1 MTTPAANDPV
11 WFTGRDGNRIAGD
24 RVGDPADPVVVLL
37 HGGGQTRHSWHGT
50 AGRLAEHGWCAHS
63 LDLRG
68 HSDSDWASDGDYSLH
83 AFAGDIAAVVDK
95 LARPVMLV
103 GASLGGMASLALAGD
118 LRPEAVRGLVLVDI
132 THRAEPE
139 GAQRIGDFMRGAP
152 DGFAD
157 LDEAVDAV
165 HAYNPHR
172 PRPRDP
178 SGLLKNLRRRDDGR
192 WYWHW
197 DPAFVDG
204 QRRRS
209 EADLMAPEYAVSCAR
224 ALRQPT
230 LLVRGRLSDIVSDTT
245 VAEFRALV
253 PHAEYIDVS
262 DAGHMV
268 AGDRNDVFA
277 AAVIDFLGVV
287 AGGPLP

>member
-1 MTTPAANDPV
+1 MTTPRTKELV

-24 RVGDPADPVVVLL
+24 RVGDVNDPIVVLL

-50 AGRLAEHGWCAHS
+50 ADRLAEHGWCAYS

-68 HSDSDWASDGDYSLH
+68 HSDSEWSPDADYSLP
-83 AFAGDIAAVVDK
+83 AFAGDIAAVIDE

-103 GASLGGMASLALAGD
+103 GASLGGMTSLALGGD
-118 LRPEAVRGLVLVDI
+118 LRPEVVTALVLVDI

-139 GAQRIGDFMRGAP
+139 GAQRIGEFMRGAP
-152 DGFAD
+152 NGFAD
-157 LDEAVDAV
+157 LDEAADAV

-172 PRPRDP
+172 PRPKDP
-178 SGLLKNLRRRDDGR
+178 SGLVKNLRRHDDGR

-197 DPAFVDG
+197 DPAFTNPE
-204 QRRRS
+204 RRRS
-209 EADLMAPEYAVSCAR
+209 EADLMAPDYAVTCAR

-277 AAVIDFLGVV
+277 AAVIEFLDGV
-287 AGGPLP
+287 AAT